1 MGRRPLL
8 ALVLVVAVLAVPSCG
23 AAAVA
28 AAGSAGGSSPAVA
41 AAGENSAPGR
51 ATAAANPAV
60 QDGSFER
67 SVVRIRVT
75 AEGDGVWTFR
85 YERPLETDDEREA
98 FESFAAEFRENETD
112 RYRAFTEDARELVA
126 DGEGVADREMRAGNF
141 SRDAFVRSSLGND
154 IGVVELSFTWSGFAA
169 IDGNRV
175 VVGDVFEG
183 GIYIGPDQELV
194 VEPGEGL
201 AFASVD
207 PPATR
212 SNPDSLADSDTVTWS
227 GERQFTDRRPRVV
240 LQPASAVET
249 TSETDGGTADGTGG
263 APATGTPATG
273 AGEPWSDRL
282 PLLAVLLAVLSL
294 LAGAGLIAS
303 RSAGRGLPGPIG
315 NGSSDDGGSGGS
327 NGVAENTS
335 GAASDPGGEAD
346 AEAGDGAALDE
357 EIAAGAAAATTEPSV
372 PDEELL
378 SDEDRVVQ
386 LLRENG
392 GRMKQ
397 HRIVDE
403 TGWSKSKV
411 SVLLSEM
418 EEAGTVSK
426 LRVGR
431 ENVVS
436 LDGFEPSA
444 AGSPF
449 DEE

>member
-8 ALVLVVAVLAVPSCG
+8 AIALVVAVFAASGCG

-28 AAGSAGGSSPAVA
+28 AAGSAGGSSPVAA
-41 AAGENSAPGR
+41 AAGERPALGDSTAPVS
-51 ATAAANPAV
+51 AAA

-112 RYRAFTEDARELVA
+112 RYRAFTEDARGLVA
-126 DGEGVADREMRAGNF
+126 DGEGVVDREMSAGNF

-169 IDGNRV
+169 VDGDRV

-183 GIYIGPDQELV
+183 GIYVGPDQELV

-207 PPATR
+207 PQATQ
-212 SNPDSLADSDTVTWS
+212 SNPDSLTDSDTVTWS

-240 LQPASAVET
+240 LRPAAAMET
-249 TSETDGGTADGTGG
+249 TDGTDGGTVGGTGS
-263 APATGTPATG
+263 APATGSPVTG
-273 AGEPWSDRL
+273 EDGPWSDRL
-282 PLLAVLLAVLSL
+282 PLLAALLGVLAVLS
-294 LAGAGLIAS
+294 GAGLLAS
-303 RSAGRGLPGPIG
+303 RSAGSGLPGPIG
-315 NGSSDDGGSGGS
+315 SGSGDHGAGNTADAANGADDGADAGAGDEGATGGE
-327 NGVAENTS
+327 AAAS
-335 GAASDPGGEAD
+335 GAA
-346 AEAGDGAALDE
+346 
-357 EIAAGAAAATTEPSV
+357 ATAEPSV

-378 SDEDRVVQ
+378 SDEDRVVR

-418 EEAGTVSK
+418 EEEGAVSK

-436 LDGFEPSA
+436 LDGSEPSA